1 LKSDELKEHI
11 KKKVK
16 LTKVKNTE
24 INSDK
29 WKTKKTITSIQW
41 RHSAEDH
48 TLNENTEDEAAEE
61 IIKVDA
67 SKFEG
72 GILW

>member
-1 LKSDELKEHI
+1 VRRFNNYKFDISILKLKSDELKEHI

-29 WKTKKTITSIQW
+29 
-41 RHSAEDH
+41 
-48 TLNENTEDEAAEE
+48 
-61 IIKVDA
+61 
-67 SKFEG
+67 
-72 GILW
+72 